1 MMDPMDGMTDMA
13 NAEKRRADALAAT
26 VVNLQAENERLKTEL
41 DAANARNEELWQQIS
56 DKADEVLSPPW
67 RTNI

>member
-13 NAEKRRADALAAT
+13 NA
-26 VVNLQAENERLKTEL
+26 LQGQVKAQRDTIRELWEENERLKTEL